1 MISKRKN
8 VHHLWFFVFTG
19 IIAIAFAGQ
28 IVFAAEPIRIGVITK
43 LSGADANS
51 GEAQIL
57 GLTIAADEINK
68 AGGINGR
75 PIELVMRDDENLP
88 SKGIMLIRELA
99 NKQNVVALIGG
110 IYSGN
115 AIASNPIISEI
126 KIPYLITLPAGKKVI
141 DYSNKPNYMF
151 RVSANDASVARFFRD
166 FAFNEVKATNV
177 AFLYENTGYGQGGL
191 EDFTE
196 ALQESGKKPAVTERF
211 NWGDIDMTPQLMKA
225 REAKADALVVYDST
239 KEAAQIL
246 KSMEKLGWRIPM
258 MCSWGA
264 AQRSMPS
271 IAGSLSDGLM
281 VMQTFS
287 FVENDSPT
295 AKRVAAEYMKRKPEV
310 KDVSEINAPSFL
322 ANAYEG
328 MKILALAIQ
337 KAGTDRNKLRDVLES
352 ELGPY
357 NGLIRSFPKPIFTQ
371 DRHDALGP
379 DAYLMTVWYKGKLYP
394 YDYWKKNLKGK

>member
-1 MISKRKN
+1 MISKEKRGK
-8 VHHLWFFVFTG
+8 VGL
-19 IIAIAFAGQ
+19 AILIGAVIFALSFQLGL
-28 IVFAAEPIRIGVITK
+28 AAEPIRIGVITK

-51 GEAQIL
+51 GEAQIM
-57 GLTIAADEINK
+57 GLTIAADEINA

-75 PIELVMRDDENLP
+75 PIELIMRDDENLP
-88 SKGIMLIRELA
+88 AKSIMLVRELA
-99 NKQNVVALIGG
+99 NKQNVAALIGG

-115 AIASNPIISEI
+115 AIATNPIISEI

-141 DYSNKPNYMF
+141 DYSNKPNFMF
-151 RVSANDASVARFFRD
+151 RVSANDASVARFFRN
-166 FAFNEVKATNV
+166 FAFNEIKAKNV
-177 AFLYENTGYGQGGL
+177 GFLFENTGYGQGGL

-196 ALQESGKKPAVTERF
+196 ALQEQGKKPAVTERF

-246 KSMEKLGWRIPM
+246 KSMDKLGWRVPM

-271 IAGSLSDGLM
+271 IAGPLSDGLM

-287 FVENDSPT
+287 FVENNSPL
-295 AKRVAAEYMKRKPEV
+295 AKRVAGEIMKRKPDV
-310 KDVSEINAPSFL
+310 KEASEINAPSFL
-322 ANAYEG
+322 ANAYDG

-337 KAGTDRNKLRDVLES
+337 KAGTDRDKIRDVLES
-352 ELGPY
+352 DLGPY
-357 NGLIRSFPKPIFTQ
+357 EGLIRNYPKPIFTKEK
-371 DRHDALGP
+371 HDALGP
-379 DAYLMTVWYKGKLYP
+379 DAYLMTVWYNGKLYP
-394 YDYWKKNLKGK
+394 YEYWKKNLKGK